1 MNYLRRMLPLAFFA
15 AAAFPVLADVRDTPT
30 ERALSLPAG
39 APALVIPRGDWTIS
53 REQRRPGDTAVYYML
68 TSESGQMVLSAY
80 IDKTNACKSSEAC
93 LDEAL
98 KNQSYKDAKEQ
109 KAFESGPF
117 KAAEFFLDQPKG
129 TPIKQAHVLAAAYVD
144 GHWFDLHISKSGP
157 ERPDPVALAELLK
170 SLVLRRNAP

>member
-1 MNYLRRMLPLAFFA
+1 MNHLLRTLSLALIA
-15 AAAFPVLADVRDTPT
+15 VAAFPALADVRDTPT

-80 IDKTNACKSSEAC
+80 IDKTTVCKSAEAC

-109 KAFESGPF
+109 KTFESGPF
-117 KAAEFFLDQPKG
+117 KAAQFFLDQPKG

-144 GHWFDLHISKSGP
+144 GHWFDLHISKSSP
-157 ERPDPVALAELLK
+157 ERPDPAALAELLK
-170 SLVLRRNAP
+170 SLVLR